1 MFVKLASK
9 PSRHLFLPITARGLF
24 IKDANTP
31 NPHSRKFIPGKPV
44 MEDGGTMDFSH
55 IKYTHI
61 SPMARQLFQ
70 IDGVTRVFFGND
82 FISVSKEENLEWEFL
97 KPEILGVITDHYT
110 KGLPLFTEELPPEDT
125 AILSDDSEAVQMIKE
140 IIETRIR
147 PFVQE
152 DGGDITYL
160 DFNEDSGLVTIEMKG
175 SCAGCPSSSV
185 TLKNGIEGMLKHY
198 VMEVEEVVAV
208 DSLAE

>member
-1 MFVKLASK
+1 
-9 PSRHLFLPITARGLF
+9 
-24 IKDANTP
+24 
-31 NPHSRKFIPGKPV
+31 
-44 MEDGGTMDFSH
+44 MDFSH

-61 SPMARQLFQ
+61 SPMARKLFGV
-70 IDGVTRVFFGND
+70 DGVNRVFYGKD
-82 FISVSKEENLEWEFL
+82 FISITKEEDIDWAVL
-97 KPEILGVITDHYT
+97 KPEILGVISDNYA
-110 KGLPLFTEELPPEDT
+110 KGIPILTEELPPEDT
-125 AILSDDSEAVQMIKE
+125 AILSDDTEAVQMIKE

-160 DFNEDSGLVTIEMKG
+160 NFDEDEGLVTIEMKG

-198 VMEVEEVVAV
+198 VEEVNEVRAV
-208 DSLAE
+208 DHETSME